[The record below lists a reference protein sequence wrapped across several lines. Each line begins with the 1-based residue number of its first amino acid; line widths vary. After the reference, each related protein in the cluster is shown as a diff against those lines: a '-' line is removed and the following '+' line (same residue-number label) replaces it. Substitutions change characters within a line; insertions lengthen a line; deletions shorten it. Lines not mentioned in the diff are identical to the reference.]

1 MWCVMYVEGG
11 REAGEEAF
19 LRGLLPRE
27 LEASCFHLV
36 RNRRKK
42 YGGKWRTVCENL
54 MPGYVFIH
62 TDQPEAV
69 CRELKKVPGRELLY
83 GGGECVT
90 ALERQEAEFME
101 RITDEDGIIG
111 VSKVEVTGEGQ
122 VRYLSGPL
130 VNVSH
135 MVRRVDLHRRI
146 AEVETQ
152 FMGEKHVLYLGIEIE
167 RQK

>member
-1 MWCVMYVEGG
+1 MAGNGGQCV
-11 REAGEEAF
+11 
-19 LRGLLPRE
+19 
-27 LEASCFHLV
+27 
-36 RNRRKK
+36 K
-42 YGGKWRTVCENL
+42 
-54 MPGYVFIH
+54 
-62 TDQPEAV
+62 
-69 CRELKKVPGRELLY
+69 
-83 GGGECVT
+83 
-90 ALERQEAEFME
+90 